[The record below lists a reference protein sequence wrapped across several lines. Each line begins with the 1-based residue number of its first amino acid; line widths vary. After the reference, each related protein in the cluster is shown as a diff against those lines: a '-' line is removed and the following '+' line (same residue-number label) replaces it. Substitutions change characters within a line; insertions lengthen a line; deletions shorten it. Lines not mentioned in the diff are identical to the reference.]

1 VKLLQVFREEERLFL
16 VFEFVERT
24 LLEELE
30 TSPEGLPIDKLK
42 YLTYQMLKALYFMHS
57 HDLIHRDVKPEN
69 LLVS

>member
-1 VKLLQVFREEERLFL
+1 MRLLQVFREDNRLFL

-30 TSPEGLPIDKLK
+30 SSPEGLPIEKLK
-42 YLTYQMLKALYFMHS
+42 YLTFQMLRALYFMHS
-57 HDLIHRDVKPEN
+57 NDLIHRDVKPEN

>member
-1 VKLLQVFREEERLFL
+1 MRLLQVFREDNRLFL

-30 TSPEGLPIDKLK
+30 TSPEGLPIEKLK
-42 YLTYQMLKALYFMHS
+42 YLTYQMLRALYFMHS
-57 HDLIHRDVKPEN
+57 NDLIHRDVKPEN